1 VGPGLADNAPMCLIG
16 FLWQPE
22 AEQPLVVAANRD
34 EFYARPTA
42 PAGWW
47 DDANTLGGR
56 DLQAGGTWMGV
67 SRQGRFAA
75 LTNYRDPR
83 RIKPQAPSRGAL
95 VAAFLQGEASTADY
109 IAALRGKIADYNDF
123 NLLLYD
129 GQRLLGYESH
139 TDRTLRF
146 GRGVHGVSNAG
157 FDSAWPKLEA
167 LKAGLALRADD
178 DAALFALL
186 ADPRL
191 AEDARLPQTGVSLEW
206 ERALSAAFIRTPEYG
221 TRASSLLRLGLD
233 RVILTER
240 RFERG
245 EPAGESRYEFALSL
259 NQS

>member
-1 VGPGLADNAPMCLIG
+1 MCLIG

-22 AEQPLVVAANRD
+22 AEQPLLVAANRD

-42 PAGWW
+42 PADWW
-47 DDANTLGGR
+47 DDGQTLGGR

-75 LTNYRDPR
+75 LTNYRDPS

-95 VAAFLQGEASTADY
+95 VAAFLQGKAAATDY
-109 IAALRGKIADYNDF
+109 IATLRSEVAAYNDF

-157 FDSAWPKLEA
+157 FDSAWPKLEV
-167 LKAGLALRADD
+167 LKAGLSQQAGD
-178 DAALFALL
+178 DAALFSLL

-191 AEDARLPQTGVSLEW
+191 AEDGRLPQTGVSLEW

-221 TRASSLLRLGLD
+221 TRASSLLRLGRD
-233 RVILTER
+233 RAALTER

-245 EPAGESRYEFALSL
+245 EPAGESHYEFALSL
-259 NQS
+259 KQP